1 MEERGKDRKPS
12 AKEMLEQV
20 IDELEDDGQRPKLTP
35 REMLAEAMERYLE
48 AGMAATPDGL
58 RAFADAAMA
67 HSHLYR

>member
-1 MEERGKDRKPS
+1 MEESGKKPS
-12 AKEMLEQV
+12 PKEMLEQV
-20 IDELEDDGQRPKLTP
+20 IGELESSEGQRPKLTP
-35 REMLAEAMERYLE
+35 REMIAVAMERYLD